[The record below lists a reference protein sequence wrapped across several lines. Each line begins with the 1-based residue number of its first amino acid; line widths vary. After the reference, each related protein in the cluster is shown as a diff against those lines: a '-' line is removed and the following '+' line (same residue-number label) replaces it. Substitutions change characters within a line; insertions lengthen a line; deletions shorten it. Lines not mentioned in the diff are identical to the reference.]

1 MMIEFQCFAQ
11 LNYFNLRKESSEM
24 SILPWPEIELKNVS
38 SLFMIDS
45 LLLDTISE
53 FVFNKD
59 GKIKQSKI
67 GIKTVDY
74 KDYSNDL
81 IQSISQN
88 KTATS
93 FNQKNKN
100 HQYRIEISNTFKIS
114 DTTVHIFNND
124 TSTITQLFI
133 H

>member
-67 GIKTVDY
+67 ED
-74 KDYSNDL
+74 
-81 IQSISQN
+81 
-88 KTATS
+88 
-93 FNQKNKN
+93 
-100 HQYRIEISNTFKIS
+100 RCKIS
-114 DTTVHIFNND
+114 IF
-124 TSTITQLFI
+124 IK
-133 H
+133 